1 MDITQVGL
9 VDHQAFMESV
19 RDRAPARTAEEIR
32 AAFERFVVSEERIL
46 ADLKRLTIS
55 ELMPLARPLYA
66 GKRKG
71 ELVDMAWG
79 HLVDEFAWLTV
90 GATRMLT
97 KTYEVFS
104 GSPRDEL
111 ADVRSRLVGLTDEQ
125 LAVYLDAR
133 EARVAQRKAEFAAK
147 LRELKSRQ
155 ASASTSAS

>member
-55 ELMPLARPLYA
+55 ELMPLARPLYT

-71 ELVDMAWG
+71 DLVDMAWG
-79 HLVDEFAWLTV
+79 HLVDEFAWFTV
-90 GATRMLT
+90 GGTQMLT

-111 ADVRSRLVGLTDEQ
+111 ADVRQ
-125 LAVYLDAR
+125 LAIYLDAR
-133 EARVAQRKAEFAAK
+133 DARVAQRKAEFVDK
-147 LRELKSRQ
+147 LREIKSRQ